1 MDTRAGRTQ
10 RAHCE
15 TMNIGNGIGVGLL
28 LVTIASPQLR
38 EHSECQPGGR
48 VLVDAHNAYPE
59 EGRHGNR
66 IARAIATGVPV
77 AIEQDLVW
85 CKGANGVYDVFVA
98 HETTCRGDEPT
109 LRNYFFE
116 SVKPLVEAALASGQK
131 DDWPIV
137 TLNLDFKMDPPD
149 LHAAVWA
156 LLGEYRAWL
165 TTAPRTATPDT
176 PAPLEVGPILVLTG
190 QADAQEARFH
200 DAVPI
205 GDRLLLFGA
214 VHDAPPPSDAAAGDT
229 PIPMPA
235 TNYRRWWNHPWQ
247 VVEPE
252 GQPAAGV
259 WTPIDSARLTHIVT
273 AAHAACLWIRFYT
286 LNGAPA
292 GESGAQGWSPSYN
305 FGLVEAAE
313 TRWRAAR
320 DAGVDFIATD
330 QYEQLAAFL
339 HTSRTRP

>member
-1 MDTRAGRTQ
+1 VRLF
-10 RAHCE
+10 E
-15 TMNIGNGIGVGLL
+15 TMNICNWIGVGLL
-28 LVTIASPQLR
+28 LATTASPQLQGYS
-38 EHSECQPGGR
+38 HFQPGAR

-59 EGRHGNR
+59 EGRHADR
-66 IARAIATGVPV
+66 IARAISTGVPV
-77 AIEQDLVW
+77 AIEHDLVW
-85 CKGANGVYDVFVA
+85 CKGASGLYDVFVA
-98 HETTCRGDEPT
+98 HDTTCRGDEPT
-109 LRNYFFE
+109 LRQYFFD
-116 SVKPLVEAALASGQK
+116 SVKPLVEAALTSGQK

-149 LHAAVWA
+149 LHKAVWA

-165 TTAPRTATPDT
+165 TTAPRTATPGT

-190 QADAQEARFH
+190 QADAQEASFH

-214 VHDAPPPSDAAAGDT
+214 VHDTPPPSGAAAADT
-229 PIPMPA
+229 PTPMPA
-235 TNYRRWWNHPWQ
+235 TNYRRWWNHPWK

-252 GQPAAGV
+252 GQPAAGA
-259 WTPIDSARLTHIVT
+259 WTPIDSARLTHIVM
-273 AAHAACLWIRFYT
+273 AAHAAGLWIRFYT

-292 GESGAQGWSPSYN
+292 SESGAQGWSPSYN

-330 QYEQLAAFL
+330 QYEQLAAVL
-339 HTSRTRP
+339 QTSRTRR

>member
-1 MDTRAGRTQ
+1 
-10 RAHCE
+10 
-15 TMNIGNGIGVGLL
+15 MNIRSCVGVGLL
-28 LVTIASPQLR
+28 LVTTAIPQLQD
-38 EHSECQPGGR
+38 HSHFQPGGR

-59 EGRHGNR
+59 EGRHADR

-98 HETTCRGDEPT
+98 HDTTCRGDEPT
-109 LRNYFFE
+109 LRRYFFD
-116 SVKPLVEAALASGQK
+116 SVKPVVEAALASGQK

-137 TLNLDFKMDPPD
+137 TLNLEFKMDPPD
-149 LHAAVWA
+149 LHKAVWA
-156 LLGEYRAWL
+156 LLGEHRAWL
-165 TTAPRTATPDT
+165 TTAPRTASPGT
-176 PAPLEVGPILVLTG
+176 PAPLEVGPMLVLTG
-190 QADAQEARFH
+190 QADAQEASFH

-214 VHDAPPPSDAAAGDT
+214 VLDAPGPSDAAAADT
-229 PIPMPA
+229 PTPMPA
-235 TNYRRWWNHPWQ
+235 TNYRRWWNHPWK

-252 GQPAAGV
+252 GQPAAGA
-259 WTPIDSARLTHIVT
+259 WTRMDSARLAHAVA
-273 AAHAACLWIRFYT
+273 AAHAAGLWIRFYT
-286 LNGAPA
+286 LNGATA
-292 GESGAQGWSPSYN
+292 SESGAQGWSPSYN

-313 TRWRAAR
+313 IRWRAAR

-330 QYEQLAAFL
+330 QYEELAAFL